1 MLLVLA
7 IQQPMSGMDEMTLT
21 QRQSDLYRAIVQA
34 DEAAPGYQSLYAPTM
49 GLRTAVQHPGLP
61 RGRMSMYDEDVE
73 MLAAHG
79 YIQFL
84 RGRTYFI
91 VGPERLPE

>member
-1 MLLVLA
+1 M
-7 IQQPMSGMDEMTLT
+7 QEPMTGIDETTLT

-34 DEAAPGYQSLYAPTM
+34 DEAAPGYQFLYAPTM

-61 RGRMSMYDEDVE
+61 RGRMSMYDEDLE

-84 RGRTYFI
+84 QGKTYFI
-91 VGPERLPE
+91 LTQNRPEE